1 MVEFAF
7 VAPVLTALVLG
18 MFTGGVAY
26 NRKQDL
32 THAAREGARYGATIP
47 KNQPYAGGA
56 SWAGTVRQTV
66 VDRSAGDLTAA
77 GVCVALVTGAGGGTV
92 VSGGTGTWTTG
103 GGTSGFPVNCYDDDG
118 SDANL
123 RVHVLVQRQSKLEA
137 GFFSRDLDLKA
148 VATSRHE

>member
-7 VAPVLTALVLG
+7 VVPVLTALVLG

-47 KNQPYAGGA
+47 KNQPFTGG
-56 SWAGTVRQTV
+56 STWAGVVRQTV
-66 VDRSAGDLTAA
+66 VDRSAGDITAS
-77 GVCVALVTGAGGGTV
+77 GVCVALVTGTGGGTV

-123 RVHVLVQRQSKLEA
+123 RVHVLLRRQSRLEV
-137 GFFSRDLDLKA
+137 GFFSQTLDLTA
-148 VATSRHE
+148 SATSRHE